1 MAKSAGKM
9 GVSRMYAYM
18 IRLLSEERAAS
29 AVEYALIVSLIAL
42 AIIVT
47 VTLLGTTLSG
57 VFQTIVNAL

>member
-1 MAKSAGKM
+1 
-9 GVSRMYAYM
+9 MYAYM
-18 IRLLSEERAAS
+18 IRLLREEKAAS